1 MIKKQNKA
9 CLIPGKVVYLSMG
22 RISYSQLSMFSECP
36 ERWKLNYIDKL
47 RVFETNIFLIF
58 GTAMHEVIQTW
69 LEVMY
74 NDSIKNADKLNLEQ
88 RLHDKLIEGFK
99 KAKEQD
105 GKDPCTKEQLKEFFQ
120 DGCDIL
126 DFVKKRRADY
136 FSKRGYKLIGCEVPI
151 DVDLKKNVKMVGY
164 LDIVILDE
172 YHNTLKIYDIKTS
185 TQGWNKWQKKDENK
199 TQQLLLYKQFYAKQY
214 NHPID
219 KIEVE
224 YFIVKRRL
232 WENAMFP
239 QKRVQKFSPASGTV
253 SMNKVAKRLDTF
265 LDLAF
270 DDNGEQITDN
280 IIATPSKKACKW
292 CEFRK
297 TEHCSVGV

>member
-1 MIKKQNKA
+1 
-9 CLIPGKVVYLSMG
+9 
-22 RISYSQLSMFSECP
+22 MFSECP
-36 ERWKLNYIDKL
+36 ERWKLNYVDKL

-99 KAKEQD
+99 KAKEEE

-120 DGCDIL
+120 DGIDIL

-151 DVDLKKNVKMVGY
+151 DVDLRKNVKMVGY

-172 YHNTLKIYDIKTS
+172 YHNILKIYDIKTS

>member
-1 MIKKQNKA
+1 
-9 CLIPGKVVYLSMG
+9 MG

-36 ERWKLNYIDKL
+36 QRWKLNYIDKL
-47 RVFETNIFLIF
+47 RVSEPSIHLLF

-74 NDSIKNADKLNLEQ
+74 HDSIKNANKLNLEQ
-88 RLHDKLIEGFK
+88 RLHDKMYERFQID
-99 KAKEQD
+99 KEAY
-105 GKDPCTKEQLKEFFQ
+105 GKDPCTLEQLREFFQ
-120 DGCDIL
+120 DGVEIL

-172 YHNTLKIYDIKTS
+172 FHNTIKIYDIKTS
-185 TQGWNKWQKKDENK
+185 TQGWNKWMKKDENK
-199 TQQLLLYKQFYAKQY
+199 TQQLLLYKQFYSKQY

-224 YFIVKRRL
+224 YFIVKRKL
-232 WENAMFP
+232 WEEAMFP
-239 QKRVQKFSPASGTV
+239 QKRVQKFSPASGNV
-253 SMNKVAKRLDTF
+253 SMNKVARRLDNF
-265 LDLAF
+265 LEIGFTSA
-270 DDNGEQITDN
+270 GEHTKEN
-280 IIATPSKKACKW
+280 IIPTPSKKACKW

-297 TEHCSVGV
+297 TEYCDVGI

>member
-1 MIKKQNKA
+1 
-9 CLIPGKVVYLSMG
+9 
-22 RISYSQLSMFSECP
+22 MFSECP
-36 ERWKLNYIDKL
+36 LRWKLNYIDDVSVREPSIHL
-47 RVFETNIFLIF
+47 LF

-74 NDSIKNADKLNLEQ
+74 FDSVKNANKLNLEQ
-88 RLHDKLIEGFK
+88 RLHDKMMEQFQK
-99 KAKEQD
+99 DKEAY
-105 GKDPCTKEQLKEFFQ
+105 GKNPCTLEELREFFQ
-120 DGCDIL
+120 DGVDIL

-151 DVDLKKNVKMVGY
+151 SVDLQNNLKMVGY

-172 YHNTLKIYDIKTS
+172 IHNTIKIYDIKTS

-199 TQQLLLYKQFYAKQY
+199 TQQLLLYKQFYSKQY

-224 YFIVKRRL
+224 YFIVKRKL
-232 WENAMFP
+232 WEKAMFP

-270 DDNGEQITDN
+270 DDEGNRISEN
-280 IIATPSKKACKW
+280 IIPTPSKKACKW
-292 CEFRK
+292 CEFNQ
-297 TEHCSVGV
+297 TEYCTVGVK

>member
-1 MIKKQNKA
+1 MNK
-9 CLIPGKVVYLSMG
+9 
-22 RISYSQLSMFSECP
+22 ISYSQLSMFSECP
-36 ERWKLNYIDKL
+36 KRWKLNYVDKL
-47 RVFETNIFLIF
+47 RVFESNIYLVF
-58 GTAMHEVIQTW
+58 GTAMHEVLQTY
-69 LEVMY
+69 LEVLY
-74 NDSIKNADKLNLEQ
+74 NDSAKNADLLDLNEML
-88 RLHDKLIEGFK
+88 RDKLVEQFK
-99 KAKEQD
+99 IAEESD
-105 GKDPCTKEQLKEFFQ
+105 GKPPCTKEDLQEFFQ
-120 DGCDIL
+120 DGVDII
-126 DFVKKRRADY
+126 DFVKKKRNDY
-136 FSKRGYKLIGCEVPI
+136 FGKRGFKLIGCEVPI
-151 DVDLKKNVKMVGY
+151 EVMLKKDIKMVGY
-164 LDIVILDE
+164 LDVVILDE
-172 YHNTLKIYDIKTS
+172 IHNTIKIIDIKTS
-185 TQGWNKWQKKDENK
+185 TMGWNKWQKRDENK

-214 NHPID
+214 NHPVD

-224 YFIVKRRL
+224 YFIVKRKL
-232 WENAMFP
+232 WEKAMFP